1 MKYDIDSINRR
12 KKRMQVLKKILS
24 VFIIIFIYNIILIF
38 ISLENVNTG
47 IGIFGYRA
55 YIISSNSMEPTI
67 SLGDVVI
74 TKSYKKEKIYT
85 GDVITFK
92 QDGEVITH
100 RILKIEDTNEGTVYT
115 TKGDNNNI
123 EDTEQI
129 TYSQIQGKSILTI
142 PYLGKI
148 ILMLNNKIIVLIIIL
163 VFLILCFA
171 NIQKQEK
178 IDIRR
183 EKKKIEE
190 EKRSIKKNY

>member
-24 VFIIIFIYNIILIF
+24 IFIIIFIYNIILIF